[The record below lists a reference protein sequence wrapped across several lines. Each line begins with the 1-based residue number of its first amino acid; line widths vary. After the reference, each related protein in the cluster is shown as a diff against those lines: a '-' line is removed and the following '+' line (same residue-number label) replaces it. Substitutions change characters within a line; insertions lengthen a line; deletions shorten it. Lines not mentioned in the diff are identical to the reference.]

1 MAPANKI
8 QLYDTTL
15 RDGCQ
20 SEDVSLTL
28 EDKLEIARRLDN
40 LGVDYIEGGWPG
52 SNERDAAFFTNIK
65 RVKLRHAR
73 IAAFGATRRAGI
85 KASADRNLSLILRA
99 NTPVAC
105 VVGKT
110 WDMHVREAL
119 RIPLQENLE
128 VLYDTI
134 AYLKT
139 HVDEV
144 IFDAEHFF
152 DGYHFNPEYAL
163 SCLKSVADAGVDL
176 ICLCD
181 TNGGRL
187 PHEVEAAVQ
196 NVRRTLQAP
205 LGIHCHN
212 DSDVAVANSIAAV
225 RNGAVQI
232 QGTINGFG
240 ERCGN
245 ANLVSIIANLQ
256 LKLGYSCVP
265 ADRLKMLQKT
275 SMLVYELAN
284 VAPNPRQAYV
294 GRSAFTHKAGL
305 HVSGIQRNVK
315 TYEHIDPAAV
325 GNDRRVVLS
334 ELSGRANILYKTR
347 EFGLDTELNKQQV
360 ETLLDELKR
369 LEGIGYTFDGAD
381 ASFELLMLRTLGLA
395 TDHFTFVSF
404 RVFDDKWH
412 EDQAPFSEAVVVL
425 ESPDGQRTRTSAIG
439 NGPVNALDSA
449 LRRALTPYYPDL
461 ARMQLVDYKV
471 RVLDNGAGT
480 GARVRVLI
488 ESTDGSR
495 RWGTVGVSANV
506 VEASWQALLDS
517 VEFKLH
523 KDQAKARKPAVS
535 VSDYSRA
542 NGVVKD
548 RARSGAAEPQG
559 KSSGSVGSSNGRKPV
574 VKEPKTRPRSG
585 SRAGIRSE

>member
-1 MAPANKI
+1 
-8 QLYDTTL
+8 
-15 RDGCQ
+15 
-20 SEDVSLTL
+20 V
-28 EDKLEIARRLDN
+28 
-40 LGVDYIEGGWPG
+40 
-52 SNERDAAFFTNIK
+52 
-65 RVKLRHAR
+65 
-73 IAAFGATRRAGI
+73 
-85 KASADRNLSLILRA
+85 A
-99 NTPVAC
+99 NTV
-105 VVGKT
+105 
-110 WDMHVREAL
+110 
-119 RIPLQENLE
+119 
-128 VLYDTI
+128 
-134 AYLKT
+134 
-139 HVDEV
+139 
-144 IFDAEHFF
+144 
-152 DGYHFNPEYAL
+152 
-163 SCLKSVADAGVDL
+163 
-176 ICLCD
+176 
-181 TNGGRL
+181 
-187 PHEVEAAVQ
+187 
-196 NVRRTLQAP
+196 
-205 LGIHCHN
+205 
-212 DSDVAVANSIAAV
+212 AAV
-225 RNGAVQI
+225 RCGAVQI

-256 LKLGYSCVP
+256 LKLGYNCVP
-265 ADRLKMLQKT
+265 PDKLKMLQET

-305 HVSGIQRNVK
+305 HVSGIQRNVR

-347 EFGLDTELNKQQV
+347 EFGLDTELNKRQV

-369 LEGIGYTFDGAD
+369 LEGRGYTFDGAD

-395 TDHFTFVSF
+395 SDHFNFVSF

-425 ESPDGQRTRTSAIG
+425 EGPDRQRTRTSAIG

-449 LRRALTPYYPDL
+449 LRRALTPYYPGL
-461 ARMQLVDYKV
+461 AKMQLVDYKV

-523 KDQAKARKPAVS
+523 KDQAKPRKPAVS
-535 VSDYSRA
+535 INGFARTDAAGEDRSNSPVPELQGKTSGSATSD
-542 NGVVKD
+542 NGRTRTVKAI
-548 RARSGAAEPQG
+548 RARSGSHG
-559 KSSGSVGSSNGRKPV
+559 VI
-574 VKEPKTRPRSG
+574 T
-585 SRAGIRSE
+585 SE